1 MEILTNPI
9 VSQIISICVAA
20 LCGWLGA
27 TAAGI
32 KKRDEALYAG
42 MRVLLRAQLFDA
54 YDEYAVQ
61 GEKLSYERKE
71 EVAEAY
77 AAYSALG
84 GNGVVSRMH
93 EAIMAVP
100 VETIH

>member
-1 MEILTNPI
+1 MDILANPI

-54 YDEYAVQ
+54 YDRYVAHE
-61 GEKLSYERKE
+61 EKLSYERKE
-71 EVAEAY
+71 EVAEAFKD
-77 AAYSALG
+77 YSALG
-84 GNGVVSRMH
+84 GNGVVSGMYDS
-93 EAIMAVP
+93 IMQIP